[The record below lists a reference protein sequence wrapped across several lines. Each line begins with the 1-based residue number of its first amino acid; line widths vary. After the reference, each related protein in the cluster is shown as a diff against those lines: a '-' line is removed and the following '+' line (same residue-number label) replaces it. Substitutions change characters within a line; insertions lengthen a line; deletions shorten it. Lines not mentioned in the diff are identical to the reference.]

1 MQKGSLNLLKQ
12 KWESNDGQKSE
23 CNVPGSR
30 CRRFQPREGKLLESA
45 NATDVSTG
53 PPVAPKLITN
63 LREQKKNMESVKSTE
78 CKIDTGMDSSQTE
91 VLKEEARGARRRI
104 EHFSIALEELRS
116 IFEAPR
122 GGTGLSGFSKKEV
135 EIERSLCSPALKS
148 QPSSRPTSPVKDS
161 DKKGGKTSFDKM
173 SSESGHSSNFEAA
186 DGPNKTVS
194 GFAEDSTN
202 CGPLDLQEAVSLKE
216 RMAMYQAAVSRG
228 DCSSSSS
235 FSANVMEESETRT
248 VPGGLARVKKQFE
261 RDEIASSHNTFS
273 QYQHQ
278 QRSDQEVRSRSHIDV
293 SSSHQGI
300 EGYEQ
305 VTSKKPQ
312 IEVSHL
318 EKHTQEIN
326 QASHSSQY
334 VQETVIDTPEDEEIP
349 KVSTQFLKQHFE
361 KTAQEKVLHSDR
373 DMATPAKHIKKL
385 LLQDKEM
392 CTLCQKTVYPME
404 CLAADKNIFHKSCF
418 RCHHCSSKLSLGNY
432 ASLHG
437 QIYCKP
443 HFKQLFKSKGNYDEG
458 FGRKP
463 HKERWRCKNQS
474 SSGDFV
480 HNEEIDLNKNI
491 PATPQTLDILSHHAD
506 SGNSDRPGENL
517 KKLGER
523 GKLKITWPPF
533 SETPKKPFTIED
545 GLKMSKPKWPPD
557 IIASLSPDHL
567 LEEKSEAK
575 LENGNPVEGKWKERD
590 GIPGLQPHQQ
600 SIHMSQKDNVMGI
613 TEMQTHETRREE
625 KEENRYV
632 QEKVKE
638 TEVSADK
645 RKSEMDLN
653 DSNNVAVQSAEEK
666 NEKINEPGGAEVLQ
680 VTNTDDEAVL
690 ENRKENL
697 NKNNSNNNYVA
708 VSHPSSC
715 RQKTT
720 IFDGPNPLP
729 GSSET
734 KHAASEYEFEKLENW
749 SRISELLG
757 IFESE
762 KSHSREVLAVASD
775 KQNSRDY
782 LTNSGQTFQVAIF
795 PKSDP
800 SSGLVFKEA
809 TVPATSPFNT
819 ELLIREDIK
828 SDSKLPFLFTKTVK
842 IPSFSKKEES
852 FLDTSLLHSVDTI
865 KTTLGL
871 YEKQYEND
879 KSHCQGKTADMSYS
893 DGRTRIDSQNSQGR
907 AIPLASSSK
916 NEVQCES
923 LSIEEQ
929 IKRNRCYNDIE

>member
-23 CNVPGSR
+23 CNAPGSR
-30 CRRFQPREGKLLESA
+30 CRRFQPREGKLLESG

-53 PPVAPKLITN
+53 PPTASKLIAN
-63 LREQKKNMESVKSTE
+63 LGEQKKNMDTVKNTE
-78 CKIDTGMDSSQTE
+78 CKIDTGPDGGQTE
-91 VLKEEARGARRRI
+91 VLKEEAKGARRRI

-116 IFEAPR
+116 IFESPR
-122 GGTGLSGFSKKEV
+122 GGTGLAGCIKKEV
-135 EIERSLCSPALKS
+135 ETERSLCSPALKS
-148 QPSSRPTSPVKDS
+148 QPSSRPISPVKDP

-173 SSESGHSSNFEAA
+173 SSESGHSNNFEAA
-186 DGPNKTVS
+186 DGPNKPVS

-202 CGPLDLQEAVSLKE
+202 CGLLDFQEAVSLKE

-235 FSANVMEESETRT
+235 FSTNMMEESETRT

-278 QRSDQEVRSRSHIDV
+278 QRFDQEVRSRSHMDV
-293 SSSHQGI
+293 SSSHQEV

-305 VTSKKPQ
+305 ATSKTPQ

-326 QASHSSQY
+326 QASQSSQY

-361 KTAQEKVLHSDR
+361 KTAQEKILHSDR
-373 DMATPAKHIKKL
+373 DMATPAKHVKKL

-458 FGRKP
+458 FGHKP
-463 HKERWRCKNQS
+463 HKERWRKNQG

-491 PATPQTLDILSHHAD
+491 PATPQTLDVLSRRAD
-506 SGNSDRPGENL
+506 SGNGDGPGENL
-517 KKLGER
+517 KKTGER

-533 SETPKKPFTIED
+533 SETPKKPFIIED
-545 GLKMSKPKWPPD
+545 DLKMSKPKWPPD
-557 IIASLSPDHL
+557 NTSSLSPDHP
-567 LEEKSEAK
+567 LEDKSEAK
-575 LENGNPVEGKWKERD
+575 LENSNLVEGKWKERD
-590 GIPGLQPHQQ
+590 GIPGLQPHRQ
-600 SIHMSQKDNVMGI
+600 SLHMSQKDNVIGI
-613 TEMQTHETRREE
+613 TEMKTHETRREE
-625 KEENRYV
+625 KEENKHV
-632 QEKVKE
+632 QEKMKE
-638 TEVSADK
+638 TEISEDK

-653 DSNNVAVQSAEEK
+653 DSNNVAVQSAEKEK

-697 NKNNSNNNYVA
+697 NKNNNNNYVA
-708 VSHPSSC
+708 VSHPSNC
-715 RQKTT
+715 RQKIS
-720 IFDGPNPLP
+720 IFSGPNPLP

-734 KHAASEYEFEKLENW
+734 KHAASEYEFEKLENG

-762 KSHSREVLAVASD
+762 KGHSREVLAVASD
-775 KQNSRDY
+775 KQYSGDH
-782 LTNSGQTFQVAIF
+782 LGNSGQPVQDAISS
-795 PKSDP
+795 KHDP
-800 SSGLVFKEA
+800 NSELLTKEA
-809 TVPATSPFNT
+809 TASATSSFNT
-819 ELLIREDIK
+819 ELLIRENTK
-828 SDSKLPFLFTKTVK
+828 NDSKFPFLFTKTVK

-871 YEKQYEND
+871 YEKEYQND
-879 KSHCQGKTADMSYS
+879 KSHCQDKTTDVSCS
-893 DGRTRIDSQNSQGR
+893 DGRTRFDSQNSQGR

-923 LSIEEQ
+923 LTIEEQ

>member
-23 CNVPGSR
+23 CNVPISC
-30 CRRFQPREGKLLESA
+30 CRRFQPRQGKLLESG

-53 PPVAPKLITN
+53 PPIAPKLITN
-63 LREQKKNMESVKSTE
+63 LGEQKKNMESVKSTD
-78 CKIDTGMDSSQTE
+78 CKIDSGPDGDQIE
-91 VLKEEARGARRRI
+91 VLKEEAKGTRRRI

-122 GGTGLSGFSKKEV
+122 GGAGLTGYSKKEV
-135 EIERSLCSPALKS
+135 ETERSLCSPVLKS
-148 QPSSRPTSPVKDS
+148 QPSSRPISPVKDP

-173 SSESGHSSNFEAA
+173 SSESGHSNNFEAA
-186 DGPNKTVS
+186 DGPNKSVS

-202 CGPLDLQEAVSLKE
+202 CGPLDFQEAVSLKE

-235 FSANVMEESETRT
+235 FSANMMEESETRT

-278 QRSDQEVRSRSHIDV
+278 QRSDQEVTSRSHIDV
-293 SSSHQGI
+293 SSSHHEV

-305 VTSKKPQ
+305 VTSKTPQ

-361 KTAQEKVLHSDR
+361 KTAQEKVLHSDK
-373 DMATPAKHIKKL
+373 DMASPAKHIKKL

-458 FGRKP
+458 FGHKP
-463 HKERWRCKNQS
+463 HKERWRYKNQS

-491 PATPQTLDILSHHAD
+491 PATPQTVLAQHAD
-506 SGNSDRPGENL
+506 SGNGDGPGENL
-517 KKLGER
+517 KKPGER

-545 GLKMSKPKWPPD
+545 DLKMSKPKWPPD
-557 IIASLSPDHL
+557 ITTCLSPDHP

-575 LENGNPVEGKWKERD
+575 LENGNLVEGKWKERD
-590 GIPGLQPHQQ
+590 GIPGLQPLQQ
-600 SIHMSQKDNVMGI
+600 SIRMSQKDNVTGI
-613 TEMQTHETRREE
+613 TEIKTHETRREE
-625 KEENRYV
+625 KEENRHV

-638 TEVSADK
+638 TEVSEDK

-653 DSNNVAVQSAEEK
+653 DSNNMAVQSAEEK

-690 ENRKENL
+690 ENCKENL
-697 NKNNSNNNYVA
+697 NKNNNNNYVA
-708 VSHPSSC
+708 VSHPSNC
-715 RQKTT
+715 RQKTS

-734 KHAASEYEFEKLENW
+734 KHAASEYEFEKLENG

-775 KQNSRDY
+775 KQNSGDH
-782 LTNSGQTFQVAIF
+782 LGNSGQSFQAAIS
-795 PKSDP
+795 PKSD
-800 SSGLVFKEA
+800 SNSGLVSQEA
-809 TVPATSPFNT
+809 TAPATLPFST
-819 ELLIREDIK
+819 ELLIRENTR
-828 SDSKLPFLFTKTVK
+828 SDTKLPFFFTKTVK
-842 IPSFSKKEES
+842 MPSFSKKEES

-871 YEKQYEND
+871 CEKEYQND
-879 KSHCQGKTADMSYS
+879 KSHCQGKTADVSYS
-893 DGRTRIDSQNSQGR
+893 AERTRFDSQNSQGR
-907 AIPLASSSK
+907 AMPLASSSK

-923 LSIEEQ
+923 LTIEEQ
-929 IKRNRCYNDIE
+929 IKRNRCYNDID